1 MEEKHI
7 GNIKISEDVIATL
20 VEKAMEDVDG
30 VEGLKTGMTNNI
42 AAVLGKRAAAK
53 GVGVEIKDNTVSI
66 TAHVI
71 VKYGYRI
78 PELAW
83 KIQEMVKTQVEDMTG
98 LEVLKVNFSVDG
110 IKFPEEEK
118 APEKT
123 EEALENNTEEE

>member
-1 MEEKHI
+1 MEWLEVSIYTTNAGIDPICGRLYNI
-7 GNIKISEDVIATL
+7 GVT
-20 VEKAMEDVDG
+20 
-30 VEGLKTGMTNNI
+30 
-42 AAVLGKRAAAK
+42 
-53 GVGVEIKDNTVSI
+53 GVEIKDNTVSI

-118 APEKT
+118 APEKMIY
-123 EEALENNTEEE
+123 EIDISGI

>member
-1 MEEKHI
+1 MEEKQL

-20 VEKAMEDVDG
+20 VEKAMDEVDG

-42 AAVLGKRAAAK
+42 AAVLGKRAAAR

-83 KIQEMVKTQVEDMTG
+83 KIQEMIKTQVEDMTG

-118 APEKT
+118 TPEVT
-123 EEALENNTEEE
+123 EETPSEE

>member
-118 APEKT
+118 APEKA
-123 EEALENNTEEE
+123 EEASENNTEEE

>member
-1 MEEKHI
+1 MEEKQL

-20 VEKAMEDVDG
+20 VEKAMEEVDG

-42 AAVLGKRAAAK
+42 AAVLGKRAAAR

-83 KIQEMVKTQVEDMTG
+83 KIQEMIKTQVEDMTG

-118 APEKT
+118 TPEVT
-123 EEALENNTEEE
+123 EEAPSEE

>member
-1 MEEKHI
+1 MEEKQL

-20 VEKAMEDVDG
+20 VEKAMEEVDG

-42 AAVLGKRAAAK
+42 AAVLGKRAAAR

-83 KIQEMVKTQVEDMTG
+83 KIQEMIKTQVEDMTG

-118 APEKT
+118 IPEAT
-123 EEALENNTEEE
+123 EETPSEE